1 MYKKCQHGIVSM
13 GFLDYKLNSHS
24 RHVREDIINATLFA
38 KAVYQSQ
45 PTGYGRGVGAR
56 TPKDYQFVPW
66 DMLNER
72 WLGSI
77 EHAMDEEQRAAHL
90 ENHSRRRILIADE
103 GGLGKTFSACIC
115 VQKAVREGLPVLIIA
130 PPSLRKTWI
139 EELERFQIQVSRKSS
154 VHALF
159 EPLAPG
165 VAYVISRGSIQNGG
179 QLSPEVHPHLKDIG
193 LCVLDEAHYG
203 MIAAAQTHDEMS
215 EDEQTRF
222 KQRIHPLITEP
233 RQTLCLTATPMRHGW
248 KDLKALI
255 DLFDRPEALQSLQLM
270 WENEEDDWIQNLG
283 SQWILPLESYI
294 ETASLGTTLDETL
307 ALIARFSPMVPEAL
321 RDLVAQYL
329 VNGDE
334 LDIEGRARLVRD
346 LHPLGRYFHCTVRD
360 DLGEAEISIQFR
372 SRTDVSVFFSQNELP
387 LDQEMG
393 GIGNEKSKDC
403 IMNIFKVEQY
413 PSLEGAVDHLNMT
426 RDDVLALWGTD
437 PRREELMH
445 RIWVAFNEFQDGDG
459 WQGGAIV
466 FSHYVGTQLQ
476 LYEDL
481 SEHFAEYDDVHLERA
496 AIDKKDLNPKQ
507 AQHRLNELLMGCRDK
522 AKEGKFVI
530 LVCGDGLAE
539 GQSFLWANLL
549 VNWDLYGGA
558 ENIAQRSWR
567 LDRMLPPHQGY
578 PRFKSTFQ
586 VVHFVLGGE
595 DRQSQLNQTFRNN
608 RILLGERRFI
618 EPRAVLIGSHEE
630 PVDQE
635 WSSRPRSI
643 CLRNESVL
651 REQLWASGNGTN
663 MLEEASEQL
672 WHRALSVLM
681 NWPGEDFLPTWDQPG
696 KDVLI
701 GIPGQESAI
710 DDCFGLLWS
719 GDLDERH
726 ALRRLRGKKEEDDR
740 PIPRAHGPPSTQHE
754 QEPLLLLP
762 SGEIP
767 NTIVRSA
774 SSQEAPF
781 SAIEIPAKGPWF
793 AVCPRLLVEQSE
805 GRDKKQELYWGR
817 KRESALFIS
826 NSKRGPWRPIHI
838 AALLN
843 NQANRT
849 LLAKY
854 CQKYESILAGYERG
868 FVRHDVDV
876 VQFESARREN
886 PPDHHLRRIRAWN
899 DSKRTMSESASTDF
913 LQEMIT
919 DGCPQPLNENE
930 ELRILIG
937 GRER

>member
-1 MYKKCQHGIVSM
+1 MYKKCQHAILSM
-13 GFLDYKLNSHS
+13 GFLGEKLNAHSHTI
-24 RHVREDIINATLFA
+24 REDIIHATLFA

-77 EHAMDEEQRAAHL
+77 EHAMDEQQRGAHL

-115 VQKAVREGLPVLIIA
+115 VQKVVREGLPVLIIV

-139 EELERFQIQVSRKSS
+139 EELERFQIQVSKRSS
-154 VHALF
+154 VHALY
-159 EPLAPG
+159 EPLDSG

-179 QLSPEVHPHLKDIG
+179 QLSVEVHPHLKDIG

-215 EDEQTRF
+215 ENEQTRF
-222 KQRIHPLITEP
+222 KQRIRPLITEP

-255 DLFDRPEALQSLQLM
+255 DLFDTPEALEPFQLM

-283 SQWILPLESYI
+283 SQWIVPLESYI
-294 ETASLGTTLDETL
+294 EAATLGTTLNETI
-307 ALIARFSPMVPEAL
+307 ALIAQFSPMVPEAL
-321 RDLVAQYL
+321 RELVAQCL
-329 VNGDE
+329 VDGNT
-334 LDIEGRARLVRD
+334 LDIEARARLVRD

-360 DLGEAEISIQFR
+360 DLGIDEIGRQFR
-372 SRTDVSVFFSQNELP
+372 ERTDESVHFYENDLP
-387 LDQEMG
+387 LNEQLEA
-393 GIGNEKSKDC
+393 IGNEKSNDC
-403 IMNIFKVEQY
+403 IMNIFNIEQY
-413 PSLEGAVDHLNMT
+413 PSLEGVSDHLNMS
-426 RDDVLALWGTD
+426 RNEVMLSWHTD
-437 PRREELMH
+437 PRREELM
-445 RIWVAFNEFQDGDG
+445 RRVREAFNEFQDADG
-459 WQGGAIV
+459 WQGGAVV

-476 LYEDL
+476 LYDDL
-481 SEHFAEYDDVHLERA
+481 NEYLAEFDEIHLERA
-496 AIDKKDLNPKQ
+496 AIDKKDLNPKE
-507 AQHRLNELLMGCRDK
+507 AQRRLNELLRGCRDK

-578 PRFKSTFQ
+578 PRFRQTFN

-595 DRQSQLNQTFRNN
+595 RRREQLNQTFRNN
-608 RILLGERRFI
+608 RIVLGERRFI
-618 EPRAVLIGSHEE
+618 ERGTELIGAHGET
-630 PVDQE
+630 VDQE
-635 WSSRPRSI
+635 WSPQPRSI
-643 CLRNESVL
+643 CLRNETVL
-651 REQLWASGNGTN
+651 REQLWASGNGPN

-681 NWPGEDFLPTWDQPG
+681 NWPGEDFLPTWDVPG
-696 KDVLI
+696 KDVLH
-701 GIPGQESAI
+701 GIPGQEPAI
-710 DDCFGLLWS
+710 DDWFGLLWS
-719 GDLDERH
+719 GDMDERN
-726 ALRRLRGKKEEDDR
+726 ALRRLRGKKEGDHR
-740 PIPRAHGPPSTQHE
+740 PIPRAHGPPSTQHQ

-767 NTIVRSA
+767 NTIVRNA
-774 SSQEAPF
+774 TSQEAPF
-781 SAIEIPAKGPWF
+781 SAIEIRARGPWF
-793 AVCPRLLVEQSE
+793 AVCPRLLIEQSE
-805 GRDKKQELYWGR
+805 GGDKKQELYWGR
-817 KRESALFIS
+817 ERESALFVAD
-826 NSKRGPWRPIHI
+826 SKNGPWRSIPI

-854 CQKYESILAGYERG
+854 CQKYESILAGYEQG
-868 FVRHDVDV
+868 FVRHDLDV

-886 PPDHHLRRIRAWN
+886 PPDHLLRAIGAWN
-899 DSKRTMSESASTDF
+899 DAQRTMSENARTDF
-913 LQEMIT
+913 LQEMMAE
-919 DGCPQPLNENE
+919 GCPQPLRENE

>member
-1 MYKKCQHGIVSM
+1 MAFLSEKLDAHPYK
-13 GFLDYKLNSHS
+13 N
-24 RHVREDIINATLFA
+24 EIIGATMFA
-38 KAVYQSQ
+38 KAVYHSQ
-45 PTGYGRGVGAR
+45 PTGYGRGTGAR
-56 TPKDYQFVPW
+56 TPKDFQFVPW
-66 DMLNER
+66 DMLNSP
-72 WLGSI
+72 WLTSI
-77 EHAMDEEQRAAHL
+77 EEFMSDEQKSLHL
-90 ENHSRRRILIADE
+90 TNHSRKRILIADE

-115 VQKAVREGLPVLIIA
+115 IQKAVQEGLPVLIIV

-139 EELERFQIQVSRKSS
+139 TELERFQIQVSRRSS
-154 VHALF
+154 IHALF
-159 EPLAPG
+159 EPLEPSI
-165 VAYVISRGSIQNGG
+165 AYVISRGSIQNGG

-222 KQRIHPLITEP
+222 KQRLSPLITEP
-233 RQTLCLTATPMRHGW
+233 RQTLCLTATPMRRGW
-248 KDLKALI
+248 KDLRTLI
-255 DLFDRPEALQSLQLM
+255 DLFDTPDQLQPLHHV
-270 WENEEDDWIQNLG
+270 WEESEDGWINDLGQN
-283 SQWILPLESYI
+283 WVIPLEAYI
-294 ETASLGTTLDETL
+294 EAGAIGIDLEDTR
-307 ALIARFSPMVPEAL
+307 ALITRFSPMVPDSL
-321 RDLVAQYL
+321 RDLVAQCL
-329 VNGDE
+329 VDGNGLTLE
-334 LDIEGRARLVRD
+334 MRARLVRD

-360 DLGEAEISIQFR
+360 DLGEEEILQQFR
-372 SRTDVSVFFSQNELP
+372 SRTDVSVYFSENELP
-387 LDQEMG
+387 LNEQMG
-393 GIGNEKSKDC
+393 GIGNEKSNDC
-403 IMNIFKVEQY
+403 IMNIFNVEQY
-413 PSLEGAVDHLNMT
+413 PSLEGASDHLDMNRDEVLTSWNM
-426 RDDVLALWGTD
+426 D
-437 PRREELMH
+437 PRRVELIR
-445 RIWVAFNEFQDGDG
+445 RIQDAFNEFQAGDS
-459 WQGGAIV
+459 WQGGAVV

-476 LYEDL
+476 LYDDL
-481 SEHFAEYDDVHLERA
+481 REHFAEFDEIHLERA
-496 AIDKKDLNPKQ
+496 AIDKKDLKPKQ
-507 AQHRLNELLMGCRDK
+507 AQQRLNKLLMDCRDE

-530 LVCGDGLAE
+530 FVCGDGLAE

-567 LDRMLPPHQGY
+567 LDRMLPVNQGY
-578 PRFKSTFQ
+578 PLFKSTFS

-595 DRQSQLNQTFRNN
+595 DRRDQLNQTFRNN

-618 EPRAVLIGSHEE
+618 ELNARLIGEHGEE
-630 PVDQE
+630 VSQE
-635 WSSRPRSI
+635 WSPQPRSI
-643 CLRNESVL
+643 CLRNETVL
-651 REQLWASGNGTN
+651 REQLWASGNGPN
-663 MLEEASEQL
+663 ILEEASEQL

-681 NWPGEDFLPTWDQPG
+681 NWPGEGFLPTWDEQG
-696 KDVLI
+696 KDVFH
-701 GIPGQESAI
+701 GIPGREPAI
-710 DDCFGLLWS
+710 DDWFGLLWS

-726 ALRRLRGKKEEDDR
+726 ALRRLRGKKEEDNR
-740 PIPRAHGPPSTQHE
+740 PIPRAHGPPSTQHQ

-826 NSKRGPWRPIHI
+826 NSKSGPWRSIPI

-876 VQFESARREN
+876 VQFQSPRREN
-886 PPDHHLRRIRAWN
+886 PPDHHLRRIGVWN
-899 DSKRTMSESASTDF
+899 DAKRTMSESASTDF